1 MWATLNNFSI
11 KHNLYKFACLIEIMP
26 PRGRVNGIELTE
38 IDEFTANVKIPT
50 VRKEAN

>member
-1 MWATLNNFSI
+1 
-11 KHNLYKFACLIEIMP
+11 MP